1 MYYGIIHT
9 ATTFGDFDMDE
20 TTRRQKVR
28 GLDKERSALVAAA
41 LRPASM
47 TGGSVYQMAR
57 KCGNPRCRCAHGEPH
72 LSWYL
77 SERKGGR
84 TRLTYV
90 GARVP
95 RDLAERSRR
104 YQEYQRRL
112 ARIRAVD
119 REVSRH
125 LNALRDGKLV
135 ASARRARARR

>member
-1 MYYGIIHT
+1 
-9 ATTFGDFDMDE
+9 MDE
-20 TTRRQKVR
+20 TTRRQRVR

-57 KCGNPRCRCAHGEPH
+57 KCGNPRCRCARGEPH

-77 SERKGGR
+77 SERKDGR
-84 TRLTYV
+84 THLTYV

-95 RDLAERSRR
+95 RELAERSRR

-112 ARIRAVD
+112 ARIRGID
-119 REVSRH
+119 REISRH
-125 LNALRDGKLV
+125 LNAMRDGKTV
-135 ASARRARARR
+135 AFGRRGRARR